1 VGHSGNDPALA
12 GRLRACRI
20 EGEGRDTVQPRLQ
33 RQEVV
38 FKARAVTDFLELPWA
53 ESMLRP
59 AERAQAKGYISTPSY
74 AQVTQPVNQKSVDRW
89 KRYEKYFAG
98 ALPPLEPYLARW
110 GYGRADVNSR

>member
-1 VGHSGNDPALA
+1 M
-12 GRLRACRI
+12 
-20 EGEGRDTVQPRLQ
+20 
-33 RQEVV
+33 
-38 FKARAVTDFLELPWA
+38 RAVTDFLELPWA